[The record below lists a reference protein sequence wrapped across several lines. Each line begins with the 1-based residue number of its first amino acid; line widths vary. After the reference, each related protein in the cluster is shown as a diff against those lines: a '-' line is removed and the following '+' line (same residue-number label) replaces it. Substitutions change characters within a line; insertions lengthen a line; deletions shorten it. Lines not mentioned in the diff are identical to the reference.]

1 MSQKVSIII
10 PIYNDEKYLKQCLDS
25 VVKQHYQNIEIILVN
40 DGSTDGSLA
49 ICQRYQEND
58 QRIHLIHQNHNGNSQ
73 ARNKGISVSTGD
85 LITFIDSD
93 DFIDVDYVDKLV
105 QQQER
110 YNSDIAIT
118 MYRTFHED
126 VQQYFV
132 LLGPSPADKQ
142 FNGCYNNLEWMKKVE
157 PLPNTLA
164 GSVWGKLFKRSLFD
178 HVRFPTGVPFC
189 EDARTLWQLE
199 LHANKISFINEVTY
213 TYRTNRQNSTTDI
226 NTNSAIYWEF
236 VNIQHRIANMKTA
249 SLTTDYLQPE
259 YRRMLSQLRDAAL
272 IHGKVDTYRKAAYKV
287 RMLVKYERMKNE

>member
-105 QQQER
+105 QQGVSFLNAV
-110 YNSDIAIT
+110 YSI
-118 MYRTFHED
+118 M
-126 VQQYFV
+126 FV
-132 LLGPSPADKQ
+132 FLLGYH
-142 FNGCYNNLEWMKKVE
+142 F
-157 PLPNTLA
+157 
-164 GSVWGKLFKRSLFD
+164 
-178 HVRFPTGVPFC
+178 
-189 EDARTLWQLE
+189 
-199 LHANKISFINEVTY
+199 
-213 TYRTNRQNSTTDI
+213 
-226 NTNSAIYWEF
+226 
-236 VNIQHRIANMKTA
+236 
-249 SLTTDYLQPE
+249 
-259 YRRMLSQLRDAAL
+259 
-272 IHGKVDTYRKAAYKV
+272 V
-287 RMLVKYERMKNE
+287 RMQEPYGN